1 MPEAT
6 IRTLHRSER
15 ERVLALLDEWPLS
28 DGWRGRDYFR
38 RYLECDPTYVDD
50 NFWVAEQR
58 GDLVA
63 CVQIFP
69 RLLRVRGAAV
79 PVGGIGSV
87 FTSEKAR
94 GSGVASQLLE
104 ASAAA
109 MRARGMELSLLF
121 ASRHAFYAR
130 LGWVL
135 WPRQRPLWIRAD
147 TSAAQDASRH
157 IDAFEVARDLDE
169 VMALHERYAA
179 WRDGT
184 VVRDHAFW
192 LGQLGFAG
200 NPTED
205 FLVARDATGRIEA
218 YIRASLLEGFC
229 AVLELGRD
237 DSAGAASALADLVLR
252 CAAPR
257 DDDPSAARAGK
268 SSSEFRRVLLAP
280 AHDDAALDT
289 ALVARGVQ
297 LKHFD
302 EKGSMLRVL
311 DAEALARRCG
321 ASLGHGE
328 SPDSML
334 QRLLPPERLVF
345 WPADRF

>member
-1 MPEAT
+1 MSDAS
-6 IRTLHRSER
+6 IRTLREDER
-15 ERVLALLDEWPLS
+15 ESVLALLDEWPLS

-38 RYLECDPTYVDD
+38 RYIECDPTYVDE

-58 GDLVA
+58 GELVA

-104 ASAAA
+104 ASVAA
-109 MRARGMELSLLF
+109 MRERGMELSLLF
-121 ASRHAFYAR
+121 ASRHDFYAR

-135 WPRQRPLWIRAD
+135 CPRQRPLWIRAD
-147 TSAAQDASRH
+147 ASGVPDASRR
-157 IDAFEVARDLDE
+157 IDSFDVTRDLDE

-179 WRDGT
+179 SRHGT
-184 VVRDHAFW
+184 TVRDRAFW

-200 NPTED
+200 NPTEE
-205 FLVARDATGRIEA
+205 FLVARDTSGRIEA
-218 YIRASLLEGFC
+218 YIRVSLLEGFC
-229 AVLELGRD
+229 GVLELGRD
-237 DSAGAASALADLVLR
+237 DSAEAASALADLVLR

-268 SSSEFRRVLLAP
+268 PSAEFRRVLLAP

-289 ALVARGVQ
+289 ALAARGVQ
-297 LKHFD
+297 VKHFE

-311 DAEALARRCG
+311 NVEALAQRCG
-321 ASLGHGE
+321 ASLGPGE
-328 SPDSML
+328 SPESML
-334 QRLLPPERLVF
+334 RRLLPPAQLVF